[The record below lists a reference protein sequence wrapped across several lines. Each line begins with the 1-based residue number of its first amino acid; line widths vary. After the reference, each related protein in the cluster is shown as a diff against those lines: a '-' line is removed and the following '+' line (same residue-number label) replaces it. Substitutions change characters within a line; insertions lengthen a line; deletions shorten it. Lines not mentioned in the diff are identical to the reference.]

1 MKIIRKGTKKED
13 KRCQFTCTECRSV
26 IEAKKSEG
34 RYIDSI
40 IDMASIEFIC
50 PLCECKNWVDVSKF
64 E

>member
-26 IEAKKSEG
+26 IEAKKNEG
-34 RYIDSI
+34 HRVDDPRDGDAIG
-40 IDMASIEFIC
+40 FIC
-50 PLCECKNWVDVSKF
+50 PVCGVKNWVAVSKF